1 MAQRA
6 TRQLRLAQTSPL
18 AEDTM
23 AAIPLVLDT
32 NAALDWLL
40 FDDPGMR
47 ALAAAIQAKQ
57 LQWLACERMREELSH
72 MLHHNSLAHWQPDA
86 AASLALFDRWA
97 QLRPLPAASHSVCCT
112 DVDDQMFVDLA
123 LAHGARWL
131 VSHDRAVLKLGR
143 KLRLHGIAVLKPAQW
158 VGPWP
163 DARTLRLPVAKE
175 RAPAP

>member
-1 MAQRA
+1 MEQAGLCRMAQRVK
-6 TRQLRLAQTSPL
+6 RQLRLAQTSPL
-18 AEDTM
+18 TEDTM

-40 FDDPGMR
+40 FNDPGMR
-47 ALAAAIQAKQ
+47 ALAAAIQAGQ

-72 MLHHNSLAHWQPDA
+72 MLHHNSLARWQPDA

-97 QLRPLPAASHSVCCT
+97 QLRPLPDASPTVRCT

-143 KLRLHGIAVLKPAQW
+143 KLRLHGIGVLKPAQW
-158 VGPWP
+158 LGP
-163 DARTLRLPVAKE
+163 
-175 RAPAP
+175 